1 MTHPQP
7 DFNGP
12 CIEIH
17 LTPGGVDIH
26 QQRPAITR
34 ALVGL
39 PATVAL
45 QRIPSLLP
53 ICGNAQAIAAARAV
67 AAAKG
72 NAQHPQ
78 PDLDAS
84 LRQEQALACGW
95 RLCVDWPD
103 LLGETRQMT
112 ALKQLYQAQDDK
124 QRATALGQMITGMD
138 TVRSLEALLAWVE
151 DSDCLAARV
160 IRHTAEA
167 TGANARIQE
176 ALPLLDE
183 SGLRS
188 RACAALAAEPF
199 DPLDPAGGPL
209 EMGPLAM
216 GRDPLVM
223 ALQDS
228 MGSTVLS
235 RLLAQLL
242 DTRFIARALLAT
254 PSEQQPAGAP
264 ASARSLPRTGDTN
277 SGMGW
282 AVTARG
288 PVFHQVQLA
297 DGADTAADT
306 VVDWRVLAPTD
317 WHFGRHGPV
326 KRELSLLEASTR
338 GQVALV
344 VASYDPCAPWTLH
357 RAATAEHHA

>member
-160 IRHTAEA
+160 IRHAAES
-167 TGANARIQE
+167 TGAQATVQ
-176 ALPLLDE
+176 ALPLLGE
-183 SGLRS
+183 SDLHS

>member
-216 GRDPLVM
+216 GRHPLVM
-223 ALQDS
+223 ALQDT